1 MQDSTLRQIG
11 EIDTIKVV
19 FSQSSNLI
27 PTHKKIVSFFK
38 LRSRFL
44 RYYEKTNLKKL
55 IMKTTYLVDTEGKKI
70 AVQIPIEE
78 WKLVEE
84 DLKKIRKK
92 NEILK
97 ELKES
102 IIEVR
107 TAHKEGRKLKTIEDF
122 LDEL

>member
-1 MQDSTLRQIG
+1 
-11 EIDTIKVV
+11 
-19 FSQSSNLI
+19 
-27 PTHKKIVSFFK
+27 
-38 LRSRFL
+38 
-44 RYYEKTNLKKL
+44 
-55 IMKTTYLVDTEGKKI
+55 MKTTYLVDTEGKKI

-84 DLKKIRKK
+84 DLKRIKKK

-107 TAHKEGRKLKTIEDF
+107 TAQKEGRKLKTIEDF